1 MNISAADQDTRLLT
15 QAEVIELLQ
24 TPELLR
30 LGFVDSAG
38 WPVVHPVWFLF
49 EGDRL
54 WTTIGTDSL
63 KARRLRE
70 DGRAY
75 FTIDSQAEG
84 NIRGV
89 RGRARATVREDRERT
104 IELQRALLQKYL
116 GSEEGPIAEAL
127 MRDAQDGSSAVL
139 ELEPVKYLAWG
150 Y

>member
-38 WPVVHPVWFLF
+38 WPVVHPVWFLY

-89 RGRARATVREDRERT
+89 RGRARATVGEDRERT

-116 GSEEGPIAEAL
+116 GSEEGLIAEAL
-127 MRDAQDGSSAVL
+127 LRDAQDGSSAVL
-139 ELEPVKYLAWG
+139 ELEPLKYLAWG